1 MRAIPDTAL
10 EYLLIQGIETAN
22 ELQDDEHFE
31 NLFVLQEIN
40 QCVLPVLNCC

>member
-10 EYLLIQGIETAN
+10 GYSLIRGTGTVN

-31 NLFVLQEIN
+31 NLSVLQGLN